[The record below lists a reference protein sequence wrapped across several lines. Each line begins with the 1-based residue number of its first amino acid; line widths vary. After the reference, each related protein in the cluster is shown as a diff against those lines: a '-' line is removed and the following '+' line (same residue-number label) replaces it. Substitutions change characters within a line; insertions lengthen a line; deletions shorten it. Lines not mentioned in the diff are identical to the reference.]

1 MFAGC
6 LLHISPPRPS
16 RAQSRMTTA
25 MSLVK
30 QAATYIEERRKR
42 EATESGL
49 RQKQSYERKHAPGAG
64 EGPAEAAAE
73 ATAEG

>member
-1 MFAGC
+1 MSAGC
-6 LLHISPPRPS
+6 LLHVSLPPRP

-25 MSLVK
+25 MALVK

-64 EGPAEAAAE
+64 EGAAE
-73 ATAEG
+73 PAAEVTAEG